1 MNEIKTPE
9 LNERWGMQVS
19 LAGEVHINLKQ
30 MCITGSYSYYSCS
43 PNISSPKLR
52 SPWDDKVELVYIT
65 LSQQYLEQI
74 SSESETNT
82 IESWFDL
89 LGRNKRISGKAHV
102 TVYMNLYFP
111 GAGRRLFHNFQFLF
125 VEVAAEFLQT
135 QTHDKKMITLCIWKE
150 PKLDLK
156 VRITAFTRLWLK
168 GSWILHSGGYE
179 KIATHQ
185 TLSQNSTL

>member
-89 LGRNKRISGKAHV
+89 LGRNKSISGKAAHMWLFTWTYISLALAAV
-102 TVYMNLYFP
+102 CFIIFSFYLWKWRQSFANTNPWQKDDHIMYLK
-111 GAGRRLFHNFQFLF
+111 GA
-125 VEVAAEFLQT
+125 
-135 QTHDKKMITLCIWKE
+135 
-150 PKLDLK
+150 K
-156 VRITAFTRLWLK
+156 VRFESQNYCIYPLVVERQLNIAFWWLWEDCHSPDAFTK
-168 GSWILHSGGYE
+168 
-179 KIATHQ
+179 
-185 TLSQNSTL
+185 